1 MSASIN
7 LRIDDS
13 KRSLIDRAAAI
24 VGTNRTAFILN
35 NAMKAAQDVIL
46 DQTLFQISDEKWNDF
61 WVALD
66 APPAK
71 DFVKFMS
78 KQNPWEK

>member
-1 MSASIN
+1 MSASIS

-46 DQTLFQISDEKWNDF
+46 DQTLFQVSDEKWNDF
-61 WVALD
+61 LRALD
-66 APPAK
+66 APPAQ

-78 KQNPWEK
+78 KQDPWEK

>member
-1 MSASIN
+1 MSASIS

-46 DQTLFQISDEKWNDF
+46 DQTLLQVSDEKWNDF
-61 WVALD
+61 VAALD
-66 APPAK
+66 TPP
-71 DFVKFMS
+71 DQNFVKFIN
-78 KQNPWEK
+78 KQEPGGK